1 MVVWLCHARVGHRQ
15 GLYPKKASPTG
26 EAFVFLAF
34 AAAIVDRRLTQLSA
48 SPGGKH
54 IDAHCT

>member
-1 MVVWLCHARVGHRQ
+1 
-15 GLYPKKASPTG
+15 
-26 EAFVFLAF
+26 LAF

-54 IDAHCT
+54 VDVHCT